1 MKVDTGALFQVGGFE
16 CISLIHEPGSA
27 AFREMDARAVFI
39 TPENVKR
46 ARQAGRLGATGGPDL
61 RYGDLLLKR
70 RHEDGRVEGLKYAAG
85 KDAGILITV
94 SGADGFERRIPLT
107 GAHTLSARRA
117 LMAVGVRGHKLDE
130 GGETALAGISS
141 VFDMVS
147 SNPDPARFGGQ
158 LIGQAF
164 LGKLLDRVGRVRLS
178 ISEEEFG
185 RRARAD
191 LMRSRIGM
199 INQMHPDA
207 IGGSI
212 TLPEVMRDIGVRG
225 ESDAP
230 PRYGA
235 SRSPRD
241 GLEAHVGILQ
251 ATAGIFDQLTK
262 TSMRRMDIRQITPG
276 ECNLISDEIPDNALT
291 GDWCER
297 ASARIEAAIGQVR
310 PGRTAQAALY
320 AIEGLDMLVV
330 REGEDAGWI
339 CAWPSSDRIPLT
351 DLGDEYLLNISPQ
364 EIPSEK
370 EITRLQMVLGQLD
383 TETILEHEGGRGA
396 VA

>member
-1 MKVDTGALFQVGGFE
+1 MKLDTSALFEVGGFE

-27 AFREMDARAVFI
+27 AFRETDARAVFV
-39 TPENVKR
+39 TPENVQR
-46 ARQAGRLGATGGPDL
+46 ARRAGRVDVTGGPNL

-70 RHEDGRVEGLKYAAG
+70 LHENGRVEGLKYPAG

-94 SGADGFERRIPLT
+94 SGADGFECRIPLT
-107 GAHTLSARRA
+107 GAHSLSARRA
-117 LMAVGVRGHKLDE
+117 LMAVGVRGHKLND
-130 GGETALAGISS
+130 GGKTALAGISS
-141 VFDMVS
+141 IFDMVS

-178 ISEEEFG
+178 ITEEEFG

-191 LMRSRIGM
+191 LTRSRIGM

-225 ESDAP
+225 GNDAP

-235 SRSPRD
+235 SRSPRE
-241 GLEAHVGILQ
+241 GLEAHVGALQ

-262 TSMRRMDIRQITPG
+262 TSLRRMDIRQITPG
-276 ECNLISDEIPDNALT
+276 ECNLISDEIPDNLLT
-291 GDWCER
+291 GDWCDR
-297 ASARIEAAIGQVR
+297 ARAKIEAAIATVHRNGS
-310 PGRTAQAALY
+310 AQAALY

-330 REGEDAGWI
+330 REGEDSGWI
-339 CAWPSSDRIPLT
+339 CSWPSSDRIPLT

-370 EITRLQMVLGQLD
+370 EIIRLQLVLGQLD
-383 TETILEHEGGRGA
+383 TETILEHEGGRGS
-396 VA
+396 VG